1 MQYRESDG
9 TVMFMDEDGIDGFWP
24 SCSRP
29 DVEPELDFTWEEY
42 VMPFIKEGEV
52 LVIMQIGAEKRR
64 YVTGWTV
71 AYVRKGKRVRSVF
84 VTLDDIYEKAAKKF
98 KLPFRPTAE
107 SINRAEY

>member
-1 MQYRESDG
+1 MEYRESDG
-9 TVMFMDEDGIDGFWP
+9 TVMFMDEDGLDGHWP
-24 SCSRP
+24 SFSH
-29 DVEPELDFTWEEY
+29 DGTDMFSWEEH

-52 LVIMQIGAEKRR
+52 LVVMQSGAEKHR
-64 YVTGWTV
+64 YVTGCAE